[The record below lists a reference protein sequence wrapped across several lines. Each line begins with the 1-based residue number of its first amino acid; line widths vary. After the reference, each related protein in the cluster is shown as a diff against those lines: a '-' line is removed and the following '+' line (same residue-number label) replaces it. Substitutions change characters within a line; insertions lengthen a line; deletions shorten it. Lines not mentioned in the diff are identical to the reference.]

1 MWPHRRQP
9 TRLPRP
15 WDSPGKNPG
24 VGCHFLQCM
33 KVKNESE
40 VAQSCPTSSNPMD
53 CSLPGSSVHGIF
65 QARLL
70 EWGAISIN
78 GYNSTYQELDSVS
91 ELHRLTSLHDPY
103 CLINPIFTME
113 KIEAQRGK
121 VNDPGSHRCKWQVWD
136 SKPGSWVPEF
146 MLLISML
153 GKCACLWAVTVCRQ
167 WFST

>member
-1 MWPHRRQP
+1 
-9 TRLPRP
+9 
-15 WDSPGKNPG
+15 
-24 VGCHFLQCM
+24 M

-136 SKPGSWVPEF
+136 SKPGS
-146 MLLISML
+146 
-153 GKCACLWAVTVCRQ
+153 
-167 WFST
+167 